1 MGVSPI
7 AALQAR
13 AKLKEAI
20 RAFFG
25 ARGYLE
31 VDTPLAVV
39 CPGTEVHLRYFPTE
53 WLDYQGRTQRL
64 YLRSS
69 PELHMKQTLAL
80 GAERI
85 FQLAPCFRS
94 GGEYS
99 QWHHPEFTMLEW
111 YECGLSFSGLID
123 QTEELLR
130 FSHKYMGSNLILPKQ
145 FARISVAE
153 AFKRWVGLDLIDG
166 DQELAS
172 KGTAAGAVSL
182 REDDDF
188 ETAFFKLL
196 IERVEPGMA
205 ALGGAVLMDYPASQA
220 ALAQVVGGVAK
231 RFEFYLGRVELCNG
245 FDELLGAEANQ
256 RRLSESNRRR
266 TEYGYEVPGTDAGF
280 AAALNKGIK
289 ACSGNALGFDRWL
302 ALLLGLDHIASV
314 IPFRDSACYANAKD
328 PG

>member
-1 MGVSPI
+1 M
-7 AALQAR
+7 
-13 AKLKEAI
+13 
-20 RAFFG
+20 
-25 ARGYLE
+25 E

-53 WLDYQGRTQRL
+53 WLDYHGRTQRL

-130 FSHKYMGSNLILPKQ
+130 FSHKYTGSSLALPKQ

-153 AFKRWVGLDLIDG
+153 AFKLWVGLD
-166 DQELAS
+166 
-172 KGTAAGAVSL
+172 
-182 REDDDF
+182 
-188 ETAFFKLL
+188 
-196 IERVEPGMA
+196 
-205 ALGGAVLMDYPASQA
+205 
-220 ALAQVVGGVAK
+220 
-231 RFEFYLGRVELCNG
+231 LGRVELCNG

-256 RRLSESNRRR
+256 KRLSESNRRR
-266 TEYGYEVPGTDAGF
+266 SDYGYEVPGTDAGF

-289 ACSGNALGFDRWL
+289 PCSGNALGFDRWL
-302 ALLLGLDHIASV
+302 ALLLGLDQIASV
-314 IPFRDSACYANAKD
+314 IPFRDSTCYASAKD
-328 PG
+328 SD

>member
-1 MGVSPI
+1 MGVSPL

-13 AKLKEAI
+13 AKLKEAV
-20 RAFFG
+20 RVFFG
-25 ARGYLE
+25 ARAYLE

-53 WLDYQGRTQRL
+53 WLDYHGRTQRL

-130 FSHKYMGSNLILPKQ
+130 FSHKYTGSSLALPKQ

-153 AFKRWVGLDLIDG
+153 AFKLWVGLDLIDG

-182 REDDDF
+182 RDDDDF

-231 RFEFYLGRVELCNG
+231 RFEFYLGRS
-245 FDELLGAEANQ
+245 D
-256 RRLSESNRRR
+256 
-266 TEYGYEVPGTDAGF
+266 YGYEVPGTDAGF

-289 ACSGNALGFDRWL
+289 PCSGNALGFDRWL
-302 ALLLGLDHIASV
+302 ALLLGLDQIASV
-314 IPFRDSACYANAKD
+314 IPFRDSTCYASAKD
-328 PG
+328 SD